1 MSWERVCDPSALPV
15 GKGIAAWVAGRA
27 VAIFNL
33 GQQGVFALDNRDPAS
48 GVSLLARGQ
57 ICELAGELYVCS
69 PLYKQHYRLTTGEC
83 LEEPQLSAEKVAVR
97 IDETGVWLAG
107 A

>member
-15 GKGIAAWVAGRA
+15 GKGIAAWAAGRA

-33 GQQGVFALDNRDPAS
+33 GQQGVYALDNRDPAS

-83 LEEPQLSAEKVAVR
+83 LEEPQLKATKVDIR